1 MQPCEQEINVKKTKN
16 EPCEQEIN
24 VTKKHVIIFW
34 IGSVCKYI
42 HHTGLV
48 NDVMLKLTS

>member
-1 MQPCEQEINVKKTKN
+1 MQPCEQEINVTKNKKRALWARDKKTRN
-16 EPCEQEIN
+16 YI
-24 VTKKHVIIFW
+24 W

-48 NDVMLKLTS
+48 NDVNA